1 MATSVRS
8 RLLVGAATAITLLF
22 AVLGGI
28 LYFCVRTWLI
38 AEFDRGLL
46 GLADSLRAATEYHHQ
61 QIRIDFDG
69 EQPAEFLGGPHSTGY
84 ELWQSQT
91 PLTRSASLGAK
102 DLPFVAVAPG
112 RPQYRFTSLPDQRPG
127 RLIAMTFALR
137 QSNEEGDEPSRA
149 GSPPAELTLIVARDT
164 SHLAAALAQLR
175 WLLIAAC
182 GAALLIGLGLLGWII
197 RRGLRPVD
205 AIAARISRVGRA
217 SLSDRLETA
226 GVPGELLPV
235 VDRIN
240 QMLSRLETA
249 FARERA
255 FTADV
260 AHELRTPLAGL
271 QTSLEVCSSLP
282 REPREYQRVLGQ
294 CHRVT
299 RQMQAMV
306 DSLLVLAR
314 ADAGNLLVQRTA
326 FPLTT
331 LIDEAWQPFT
341 GRAEERG
348 LKVDRADD
356 FDARIYTDRDKLRQA
371 LSNLFDNAVSYA
383 DEGGSV
389 TISCDRGEAGSIAI
403 RVSNTGSKLSQE
415 QANRACDRFWRGD
428 AARTDTGTHCGLGLA
443 ITRELIAVLSGTLR
457 VESTRDGR
465 FIVDLIL
472 PNEPNGHAPANQVAT
487 ASV

>member
-1 MATSVRS
+1 
-8 RLLVGAATAITLLF
+8 
-22 AVLGGI
+22 
-28 LYFCVRTWLI
+28 
-38 AEFDRGLL
+38 
-46 GLADSLRAATEYHHQ
+46 
-61 QIRIDFDG
+61 
-69 EQPAEFLGGPHSTGY
+69 
-84 ELWQSQT
+84 
-91 PLTRSASLGAK
+91 
-102 DLPFVAVAPG
+102 
-112 RPQYRFTSLPDQRPG
+112 
-127 RLIAMTFALR
+127 
-137 QSNEEGDEPSRA
+137 
-149 GSPPAELTLIVARDT
+149 
-164 SHLAAALAQLR
+164 
-175 WLLIAAC
+175 
-182 GAALLIGLGLLGWII
+182 
-197 RRGLRPVD
+197 
-205 AIAARISRVGRA
+205 
-217 SLSDRLETA
+217 
-226 GVPGELLPV
+226 V

-314 ADAGNLLVQRTA
+314 ADAGNLLVKRTA
-326 FPLTT
+326 FQLTT

-341 GRAEERG
+341 GRAEASG

-356 FDARIYTDRDKLRQA
+356 FDARVYSDRDKLRQA

-389 TISCDRGEAGSIAI
+389 TISCDRGEAGSIAL

-415 QANRACDRFWRGD
+415 QADRACDRFWRGD

-443 ITRELIAVLSGTLR
+443 ITRELIAVLGGTLR
-457 VESTRDGR
+457 VESTHDGR

-472 PNEPNGHAPANQVAT
+472 PNESNGHAPAPQVAS